1 MDTLLSLKIFAQ
13 IVESG
18 SFTRAAER
26 LGISTAMASKHMKHL
41 EKYLGI
47 RLIQRNSR
55 SLSLTAE
62 GERYY
67 RQSIEALA
75 LLDTAAAQAGSGR
88 DTPQGHLR
96 LTAPIWCANPV
107 FADWMR
113 EYRAHYPA
121 VSLDI
126 ILDNDMRDLVGDG
139 IDLALRVSRAPIP
152 SLIVRPLF
160 EVRFVLVASPAY
172 IRQHG
177 LPQTLANAAS
187 HAAVLPSYADI
198 SRMSC
203 TRGEES
209 QTLHLHSALQSN
221 STLMLRELLLT
232 GSGIGYLPQ
241 WLASADLAA
250 GRLVRL
256 LPEWRFNS
264 ITLHAAYPARRHL
277 SAKIRSFIDF
287 LVEKAETMRDLS
299 TSTVDNLGDN

>member
-113 EYRAHYPA
+113 EYRARYPA

-187 HAAVLPSYADI
+187 HAAVLPSYADL
-198 SRMSC
+198 SRMGRP
-203 TRGEES
+203 RGEES

-287 LVEKAETMRDLS
+287 LVEKAETVV
-299 TSTVDNLGDN
+299 VD